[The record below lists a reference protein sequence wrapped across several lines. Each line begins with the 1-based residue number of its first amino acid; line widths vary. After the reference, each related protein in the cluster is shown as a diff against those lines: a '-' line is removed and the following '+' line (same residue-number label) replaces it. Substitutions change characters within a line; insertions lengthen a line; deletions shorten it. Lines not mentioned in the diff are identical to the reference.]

1 MDLRTYMLTKKESIK
16 GLRIE
21 ERNIEINEN
30 KNFITSIVGPRRA
43 GKTYFLYGLIRRRNL
58 KDEDFVLLNFEE
70 PVEIKDLD
78 EAILGHHEV
87 YNKEPT
93 YLFLDEVQGLVGWE
107 KHVYSLYERKRYF
120 IFITGS
126 SSKILSKEIATQLR
140 GRAIPLH
147 VFPFSFKEVLRVN
160 KLELKKYYSSYE
172 LAKIR
177 YLLSSCIKRG
187 FFPDI
192 VLGNIEPFTFFKEYL
207 DLVIYRDIIERFG
220 IRNRYALEFFLKS
233 CISSNTSLV
242 SVYKIFN
249 TLKSQ
254 GIKISKKTLYA
265 FQKIIEDINFG
276 FFLKKFDW
284 SKRKTELS
292 LPKFYL
298 VDNAIY
304 TYFEREDAGKLME
317 NIVFL
322 ELVKKN
328 LVPNENIFYWRSNR
342 GDEIDFV
349 IKKDAQIEELIQVT
363 YASGKDEIER
373 REIEALIKASAELI
387 CNNLLVITWN
397 YEDELVFDNIKIKF
411 LPLWKWLSM
420 VTI

>member
-1 MDLRTYMLTKKESIK
+1 MLTKKESIK

>member
-30 KNFITSIVGPRRA
+30 KNFITSVVGSRRA

>member
-1 MDLRTYMLTKKESIK
+1 MLTKKESIK

-30 KNFITSIVGPRRA
+30 KNFITSVVGPRRA

-93 YLFLDEVQGLVGWE
+93 YFFLDEVQGLVGWE

-322 ELVKKN
+322 EFVKKN
-328 LVPNENIFYWRSNR
+328 FVPNEEIFYWRSSR
-342 GDEIDFV
+342 GDEVDFV
-349 IKKDAQIEELIQVT
+349 IKKDAQIRELIQVA

-373 REIEALIKASAELI
+373 RAIEALIKASVELR
-387 CNNLLVITWN
+387 CNDLLVITWN
-397 YEDELVFDNIKIKF
+397 YEDELVFDNMKIKF
-411 LPLWKWLSM
+411 LPLWKWL
-420 VTI
+420 TT